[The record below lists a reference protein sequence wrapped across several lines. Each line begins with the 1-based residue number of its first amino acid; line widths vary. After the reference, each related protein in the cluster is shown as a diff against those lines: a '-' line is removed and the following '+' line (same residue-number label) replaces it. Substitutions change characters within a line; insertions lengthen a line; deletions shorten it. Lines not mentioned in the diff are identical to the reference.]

1 MVARERSDEH
11 LTHIA
16 RQGDSVNKQFDH
28 NRGVSRAG
36 EDAGIGDPSAP
47 GTTASTIV
55 DRQGDELT
63 RRAA

>member
-1 MVARERSDEH
+1 MD
-11 LTHIA
+11 
-16 RQGDSVNKQFDH
+16 KQFDH
-28 NRGVSRAG
+28 YRSVSRAG